1 MKMVKRIKFI
11 ADLICTLSF
20 LLMVLSPI
28 TIIWLGF
35 IGFKIMGTLFFII
48 IGSSLVSYIFK
59 TTIKEIDNSNK
70 EKEN

>member
-1 MKMVKRIKFI
+1 MKMIKRIKFI

-35 IGFKIMGTLFFII
+35 IGFKI
-48 IGSSLVSYIFK
+48 IGK
-59 TTIKEIDNSNK
+59 
-70 EKEN
+70 